1 MKFLIISDI
10 HSNLEALV
18 SVFSDLYNNNEKI
31 DKVLI
36 PGDIVGYGANPNE
49 CCTIV
54 RFLKNGKSSLKSE
67 IKAIIQEI
75 DIVDTDKKNITDYI
89 FSLGKKANVIAGN
102 HDREVIGQP
111 SLCSTMTASAGNAA
125 RWTTKVL
132 HKTNARFLN
141 SLWLRK
147 KLRRFG
153 IELVHSTPDY
163 PQGYLYLKNAATLKY
178 ELLYSSITFAGHT
191 HKPTAYLYTKEK
203 RDVSASVFIPVDQF
217 DNRLMLVERESMER
231 LEEFKVSLEPGQRY
245 YINPGS
251 VGQPRDGT
259 PKASFMIYD
268 TNSQKIFLKK
278 AEYNT
283 EIVKQKILKAGLPF
297 DLADR
302 VVKGN

>member
-1 MKFLIISDI
+1 MRFLIIADI

-18 SVFSDLYNNNEKI
+18 SVFADLHNNSEKI
-31 DKVLI
+31 DRILI

-67 IKAIIQEI
+67 IQSIIQEI
-75 DIVDTDKKNITDYI
+75 DINDTDKKNITDYI
-89 FSLGKKANVIAGN
+89 FSLGKKAVVVAGN

-111 SLCSTMTASAGNAA
+111 SLCSIMATSAGNAA

-132 HKTNARFLN
+132 HKTNARFLE
-141 SLWLRK
+141 SLWFRK
-147 KLRRFG
+147 KLRGFG

-163 PQGYLYLKNAATLKY
+163 PQGYLYIKNASTLKY
-178 ELLYSSITFAGHT
+178 ELLYSSITFSGHT
-191 HKPTAYLYTKEK
+191 HKPAAYLYTKEK
-203 RDVSASVFIPVDQF
+203 RNISASVFIPADQF
-217 DNRLMLVERESMER
+217 DNRLMLIERSSMER
-231 LEEFKVSLEPGQRY
+231 LETFDVSLKPGQRY

-259 PKASFMIYD
+259 PKASYMIYD
-268 TNSQKIFLKK
+268 TLAKQVSLKK
-278 AEYNT
+278 AAYNT
-283 EIVKQKILKAGLPF
+283 EAVKAKVLKAGIPF

-302 VVKGN
+302 IVKGI